1 MTHRQSVLPNGLR
14 VITEDNPHLETAA
27 VGVWVDVGARHEPH
41 DRNGVSHLLEHMA
54 FKGTK
59 RRTARAIAEEI
70 EAVGGHLNAYT
81 SRENTA
87 YYARVL
93 KEDVDLGIDLL
104 SDILQHSTF
113 DPVELDRERQVIVQE
128 IGQALDTPDDV
139 IFDMLQETAYPDQPM
154 GRSILGTVE
163 RIENLPRDIVAGHM
177 ADHYRAPAMVLTAA
191 GRVDHDMV
199 VALATERFGA
209 LGPANPVA
217 PQAAVYAG
225 GDMREVRDLEQAHI
239 ALGFP
244 GFAYGDENFYAS
256 QVYASVLGG
265 GMSSRLFQEV
275 REIRGLAY
283 SVFAY
288 ATSMADGG
296 MIGVYAGT
304 GEDQVAEL
312 VPVLAAEMAR
322 LAVDASEDEVARA
335 RAQMKA
341 GLLMSLE
348 SPSSRIEQLAR
359 HTLIHGRVLS
369 TAEMVA
375 RIDNVDAAAVRR
387 VADIVARSPMP
398 TLTALG
404 PISHLEDAG
413 RFTARFG

>member
-1 MTHRQSVLPNGLR
+1 MSHRLTMLDNGLR
-14 VITEDNPHLETAA
+14 IVTEDNPHLETAA
-27 VGVWVDVGARHEPH
+27 VGVWVDVGARHEAH
-41 DRNGVSHLLEHMA
+41 ERNGVSHLLEHMA
-54 FKGTK
+54 FKGT
-59 RRTARAIAEEI
+59 RRRSARAIAEEI

-81 SRENTA
+81 SREHTA

-93 KEDVDLGIDLL
+93 KEDLGLGIDIL

-139 IFDMLQETAYPDQPM
+139 IFDMLQETAYPDQAV

-163 RIENLPRDIVAGHM
+163 RIENLPRDTVAGHM
-177 ADHYRAPAMVLTAA
+177 AEHYRAPAMVLTAA
-191 GRVDHDMV
+191 GRVDHD
-199 VALATERFGA
+199 ALVEMAGERFGA
-209 LGPANPVA
+209 LGPANPMA
-217 PQAAVYAG
+217 PEAARYVG
-225 GDMREVRDLEQAHI
+225 GDARDVRDLEQAHV

-244 GFAYGDENFYAS
+244 GVPHGDPDYYAY
-256 QVYASVLGG
+256 QVYATVLGG

-275 REIRGLAY
+275 REVRGLAY

-288 ATSMADGG
+288 STSLADDG

-304 GEDQVAEL
+304 GADEVAEL
-312 VPVLAAEMAR
+312 VPVIAEEMAK
-322 LAVDASEDEVARA
+322 LATDASEEEVARA

-369 TAEMVA
+369 TAELVAAIDAVDASRVRAVAERVA
-375 RIDNVDAAAVRR
+375 RTK
-387 VADIVARSPMP
+387 MP
-398 TLTALG
+398 TLAALG
-404 PISHLEDAG
+404 PIERLEDAA
-413 RFTARFG
+413 RVAARFG